1 MAPVGAGNFVGVGDG
16 VFRRDRC
23 SPLDSATAGGGVEL
37 LVAAFFSL
45 TFEEGEGEEEEEEST
60 LLAGLLTIDD
70 DVSVHASPFS
80 SSPFDDS
87 GDPSIEAGRAGGG
100 LPGGGGGGGG
110 VDEEEED
117 CGGLLGLNELGLV
130 DDAFP
135 LFPLPLLVTDTT
147 DAAAT
152 AAAAAA
158 LAAVA
163 AAAAFSAGDGDKR
176 SERSPPSSKKTGIEA
191 AVDSGILT
199 SISDR
204 SSAHP
209 RIQTRSCHKS
219 TSSERGGKSRMA
231 GDNASSASSASSS
244 VK

>member
-45 TFEEGEGEEEEEEST
+45 TFEEGDGEEEEEEST

-70 DVSVHASPFS
+70 DVSLHASPFS

-117 CGGLLGLNELGLV
+117 CGGLLGLNVLGLV

-147 DAAAT
+147 D
-152 AAAAAA
+152 
-158 LAAVA
+158 
-163 AAAAFSAGDGDKR
+163 AAAFSAGDGDKR